1 MFLNDTVIHYFKKL
15 IKNVNGLQ
23 DPLWGQQLNFKEF
36 FQDFI
41 QLLHDGRHHQVIIST
56 VESQPGEV
64 KYYEY
69 YKLTESP

>member
-1 MFLNDTVIHYFKKL
+1 MKK
-15 IKNVNGLQ
+15 V
-23 DPLWGQQLNFKEF
+23 FEE
-36 FQDFI
+36 FI

-56 VESQPGEV
+56 VDSQPGEV

>member
-1 MFLNDTVIHYFKKL
+1 MFLNDTVTLYFKKL

-23 DPLWGQQLNFKEF
+23 DPLLGQQLNFKQF
-36 FQDFI
+36 FEEFI
-41 QLLHDGRHHQVIIST
+41 QLLNHGRHHQVIIST
-56 VESQPGEV
+56 VDSQPGKV